1 MKVHIV
7 TNANRARYAD
17 SLRQMHEQR
26 HRVFVEE
33 LGWRALKSEGGLEID
48 AYDDQHAVYML
59 AMTDG
64 EVAGSARLLPS
75 WRRSLTKDHLSNFV
89 ECGEPFTAPDIWEW
103 TRWAPGDAKRPRD
116 LSRSRRALLL
126 AGLEFGLSRG
136 AVAFTAVCDPKIVTQ
151 ITHLGWRPRQIGL
164 PTQFAE
170 GTAVAITWN
179 ISFELLASTRRTFKA
194 EGPASFEA
202 PTSFAEEA
210 ADAELIP
217 QIMANVV
224 SLNSGVAKRRVASTV
239 RKLLAN
245 HNASSAVKFAGARS

>member
-7 TNANRARYAD
+7 TSANRARYSD

-33 LGWRALKSEGGLEID
+33 LGWQALSSEGGLEVD

-89 ECGEPFTAPDIWEW
+89 SHDEAFIAPDVWEW
-103 TRWAPGDAKRPRD
+103 TRWAPGDTRQPRE
-116 LSRSRRALLL
+116 LSKSRRALLL

-151 ITHLGWRPRQIGL
+151 ITHLGWRPRKIGL

-202 PTSFAEEA
+202 PASFAEEL

-224 SLNSGVAKRRVASTV
+224 SLNSRVAKRKIASTV

-245 HNASSAVKFAGARS
+245 NSASPTVKYAGAL

>member
-7 TNANRARYAD
+7 TTANRARYSD

-33 LGWRALKSEGGLEID
+33 LGWQALNSAGGLEID

-75 WRRSLTKDHLSNFV
+75 WRRSLTKDHLSNFIARD
-89 ECGEPFTAPDIWEW
+89 ESFIAPDIWEW
-103 TRWAPGDAKRPRD
+103 TRWAPGDSKQPRQ
-116 LSRSRRALLL
+116 LSKSRRALLL

-136 AVAFTAVCDPKIVTQ
+136 AIAFTAVCDPKIVTQ
-151 ITHLGWRPRQIGL
+151 ISHLGWRPRQIGL

-170 GTAVAITWN
+170 GTAVAITWG
-179 ISFELLASTRRTFKA
+179 ISFDLLASTRRTFKA
-194 EGPASFEA
+194 EGPSSFEA
-202 PTSFAEEA
+202 PASFAEEDI
-210 ADAELIP
+210 DAELIP

-224 SLNSGVAKRRVASTV
+224 SLNSRVAKRRIATTV
-239 RKLLAN
+239 RKMVAD
-245 HNASSAVKFAGARS
+245 HRTSTVKYVGARQ

>member
-7 TNANRARYAD
+7 TNANRARYSD

-33 LGWRALKSEGGLEID
+33 LGWRALNSNGGLEVD
-48 AYDDQHAVYML
+48 GYDDQHAVYML

-75 WRRSLTKDHLSNFV
+75 WRRSLTKDHLSKFV
-89 ECGEPFTAPDIWEW
+89 DRGESFTAPDIWEW
-103 TRWAPGDAKRPRD
+103 TRWAPGDSKDLRQLAK
-116 LSRSRRALLL
+116 SRRALLL

-136 AVAFTAVCDPKIVTQ
+136 AIAFTAVCDPKIVTQ

-179 ISFELLASTRRTFKA
+179 ISFELLASTRRIFKA
-194 EGPASFEA
+194 QGPASFEA

-210 ADAELIP
+210 DDAELIP

-224 SLNSGVAKRRVASTV
+224 SLNSRVDRRRIASTV
-239 RKLLAN
+239 RKMLAD
-245 HNASSAVKFAGARS
+245 HRSSASKYVGARQ